1 LGVAVGVAVGVGVDV
16 GVAEG
21 VTVGDVVGVGVDPGW
36 QTLLPPGP
44 EHWLEQHCELFWQE
58 APAVEQN
65 GVGRALGVGVGVVEG
80 VAVGVGVAPGSA
92 TNALL
97 NVVVEVMSRPARFP
111 TPSVP
116 LGPKAPT
123 AISNVPLR
131 S

>member
-1 LGVAVGVAVGVGVDV
+1 MGVGVGVAVGVGV

-21 VTVGDVVGVGVDPGW
+21 VAVGDAVGVGPGW

-44 EHWLEQHCELFWQE
+44 EHWLEQQSEFFWQE
-58 APAVEQN
+58 MPPGMQKAV
-65 GVGRALGVGVGVVEG
+65 G
-80 VAVGVGVAPGSA
+80 VAVGVAVGSDSI

-97 NVVVEVMSRPARFP
+97 NVVVEVMSWPARSP

-116 LGPKAPT
+116 LGPNAPT
-123 AISNVPLR
+123 ATSNVPMR